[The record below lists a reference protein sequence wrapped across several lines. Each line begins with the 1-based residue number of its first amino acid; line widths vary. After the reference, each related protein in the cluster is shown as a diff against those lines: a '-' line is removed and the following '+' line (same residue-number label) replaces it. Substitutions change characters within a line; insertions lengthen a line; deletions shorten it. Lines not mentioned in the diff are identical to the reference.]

1 MVEGREP
8 ADYAT
13 CVASILDDPVGAARM
28 ATAAAERSWSY
39 PWSAPA
45 ARLRRLCDAV
55 FYFYVFFGV
64 ARAFWCVFSAAL
76 NVFWNVF
83 LPLYIIL
90 ILFNLN
96 ILR

>member
-1 MVEGREP
+1 MNRAQISHCMMYIPTSSPLLCLIPNCYHTSDIV
-8 ADYAT
+8 T
-13 CVASILDDPVGAARM
+13 FLSIC
-28 ATAAAERSWSY
+28 
-39 PWSAPA
+39 
-45 ARLRRLCDAV
+45 RLCDAV

-64 ARAFWCVFSAAL
+64 VSAFWCVFSDAL